1 MSFDDELPK
10 KPRTHEIGANLST
23 YSVYELEE
31 YLHALEEEKARVA
44 AMIERKNASRNAADS
59 VFKS

>member
-1 MSFDDELPK
+1 MSFDEDLPK

-23 YSVYELEE
+23 YSDYELEE
-31 YLHALEEEKARVA
+31 YLRALEEEKSRVT

>member
-1 MSFDDELPK
+1 MSFDEDLPK

-31 YLHALEEEKARVA
+31 YLRALEEEKSRVT

>member
-1 MSFDDELPK
+1 MSFDEDLPK
-10 KPRTHEIGANLST
+10 TRKTWEIGGNLDT

-31 YLHALEEEKARVA
+31 YLQALDEEKSRVT
-44 AMIERKNASRNAADS
+44 AMIERKKASRGAADS